1 MNKKKIKRI
10 VASSLTVTMTTISA
24 NCYLGNNEAY
34 AEKKSLECEQI
45 EVLENIFKSDSK
57 RLEEEFEV
65 KRQEYLEAKRIEEER
80 IQRELEQQ
88 RRLEEE
94 RRAFEEAERVRIQ
107 NVGVNLDNVLE
118 VSNITVDE
126 LIAVFDFY
134 DYSKPMKELAW
145 IIVEAERTYQIN
157 AFVLSG
163 IISWESSYNTS
174 KRATDGSNNVL
185 GWGVYSP
192 EAEGINASSKYENI
206 INACEFLRSAY
217 LTEGGLYYNGLSTFH
232 LNLHYCLD
240 ENGQANMEWS
250 KGINSIAKNYEWVY
264 KYLFVNN

>member
-80 IQRELEQQ
+80 IQRELEEQ

-192 EAEGINASSKYENI
+192 EAEGINSPSKYENI
-206 INACEFLRSAY
+206 MGAAKFLRVEY
-217 LTEGGLYYNGLSTFH
+217 LTEGGLYYNGLSTWG
-232 LNLHYCLD
+232 LSRNYCRD
-240 ENGQANMEWS
+240 EYGNPSEEWRI
-250 KGINSIAKNYEWVY
+250 GVNSIACEYEFIY
-264 KYLFVNN
+264 KHLIDK

>member
-1 MNKKKIKRI
+1 MKKNKVNLLII
-10 VASSLTVTMTTISA
+10 GGLVTTLTTSNIPTFMSHSSFFEANASVNTSINSEENNVFKDNYTR
-24 NCYLGNNEAY
+24 YL
-34 AEKKSLECEQI
+34 LIEQQGKEI
-45 EVLENIFKSDSK
+45 YEQ
-57 RLEEEFEV
+57 RL
-65 KRQEYLEAKRIEEER
+65 AEEER
-80 IQRELEQQ
+80 IRQEELRIEQERLEQE
-88 RRLEEE
+88 RLKAIEEE
-94 RRAFEEAERVRIQ
+94 NRK
-107 NVGVNLDNVLE
+107 NSVGVNVDSILE

-192 EAEGINASSKYENI
+192 EAEGINSPSKYENI
-206 INACEFLRSAY
+206 MGAAKFLRVEY
-217 LTEGGLYYNGLSTFH
+217 LTEGGLYYNGLSTWGLSRNYCRDEYGNPSESWRVGVNAISYEYLWVFNH
-232 LNLHYCLD
+232 LYR
-240 ENGQANMEWS
+240 
-250 KGINSIAKNYEWVY
+250 
-264 KYLFVNN
+264 